1 VATIAGMFHLWLFLH
16 ILGAIAAFGFGFYA
30 PIYGRASAAEPQ
42 HANWF
47 LRATKRVSNGVL
59 VPVAISMAVTGTLLV
74 MSSGGM
80 DRFRELWLTVA
91 IVLYV
96 VALVIVFAAQR
107 PTLNKLIALTSTPPG
122 PDGPSPELPA
132 LVQRLQLL
140 SMALL
145 VLVIV
150 IVGLMIWKPTL

>member
-1 VATIAGMFHLWLFLH
+1 
-16 ILGAIAAFGFGFYA
+16 
-30 PIYGRASAAEPQ
+30 
-42 HANWF
+42 
-47 LRATKRVSNGVL
+47 
-59 VPVAISMAVTGTLLV
+59 
-74 MSSGGM
+74 M